1 MYAHI
6 LLFLSLSLPLSL
18 SLSLSLMH
26 ILEKYLLEVQYEFM
40 QYVAL
45 AYFYFSMFVYIPV
58 SAMAALFS
66 KYSPIC
72 TMILSNMPTSY

>member
-1 MYAHI
+1 MHP
-6 LLFLSLSLPLSL
+6 FSSLSLSLF
-18 SLSLSLMH
+18 LSLSLMH

-45 AYFYFSMFVYIPV
+45 AYFYFPMFVYIPI

-66 KYSPIC
+66 KYSPVC
-72 TMILSNMPTSY
+72 TMILSNMPTSTINYSY